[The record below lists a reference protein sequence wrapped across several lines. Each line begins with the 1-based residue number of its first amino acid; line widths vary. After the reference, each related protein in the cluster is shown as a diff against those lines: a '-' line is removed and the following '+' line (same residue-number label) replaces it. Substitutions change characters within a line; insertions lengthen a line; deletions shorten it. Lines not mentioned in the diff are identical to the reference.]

1 MRTSEKKWMNLMKKL
16 SLILFSIL
24 ILLSLPNLSAS
35 AEKIIKGKPVVLDGD
50 TIRIANEKIR
60 FSGIDT
66 PESYPYRGK
75 KQFCYLNEKKIL
87 CGDIAKTKL
96 KEKIK
101 NNSISCEVEK
111 NKDFFKRFL
120 GECFLNGESLSKFMV
135 RNGYAFDYKK
145 YSKSKYAKDE
155 KYAKDN
161 KLGFWTM
168 KFEYP
173 WVWRH
178 KVRSNIIKE

>member
-1 MRTSEKKWMNLMKKL
+1 MKNPKVL
-16 SLILFSIL
+16 LYSLIIFLVLL
-24 ILLSLPNLSAS
+24 ILSVPDFDRKNLAS
-35 AEKIIKGKPVVLDGD
+35 ENLVKGKAEVTDGD
-50 TIRIANEKIR
+50 TIKVKGKKIR
-60 FSGIDT
+60 LSGIDA
-66 PESYPYRGK
+66 PESYYRGK
-75 KQFCYLNEKKIL
+75 KQACYLNETKIL
-87 CGDIAKTKL
+87 CGDIAKIKL

-101 NNSISCEVEK
+101 NNSVSCKIEN
-111 NKDFFKRFL
+111 NKDLYERFL

-135 RNGYAFDYKK
+135 RNGYAFDFKK
-145 YSKSKYAKDE
+145 YSKNKYAKDE

-173 WVWRH
+173 WVWRN

>member
-1 MRTSEKKWMNLMKKL
+1 MKKL

-24 ILLSLPNLSAS
+24 ILLSLQNSSFS
-35 AEKIIKGKPVVLDGD
+35 AENIVEGKVAVLDGD
-50 TIRIANEKIR
+50 TIKISNKKIR
-60 FSGIDT
+60 FSGIDA
-66 PESYPYRGK
+66 PESYYRGK
-75 KQFCYLNEKKIL
+75 KQVCYLNKTKIL

-101 NNSISCEVEK
+101 NNLVSCKIEK
-111 NKDFFKRFL
+111 NKDVYKRFL
-120 GECFLNGESLSKFMV
+120 GECFLNSKSLSKFMV
-135 RNGYAFDYKK
+135 RNGYAFDFKK
-145 YSKSKYAKDE
+145 YSKNKYAKDE

-173 WVWRH
+173 WVWRD
-178 KVRSNIIKE
+178 KVRSNIIK

>member
-1 MRTSEKKWMNLMKKL
+1 MKKL

-24 ILLSLPNLSAS
+24 ILFSLQKLPLSA
-35 AEKIIKGKPVVLDGD
+35 ENIIEGKAVVLDGD
-50 TIRIANEKIR
+50 TIKINDKKIR

-66 PESYPYRGK
+66 PESYYRGK
-75 KQFCYLNEKKIL
+75 KQVCYLNEKKIF
-87 CGDIAKTKL
+87 CGDIAKIKL

-101 NNSISCEVEK
+101 NNPISCKIEK
-111 NKDFFKRFL
+111 NKDFFKRFV
-120 GECFLNGESLSKFMV
+120 GECFLNNKSLSKFMV
-135 RNGYAFDYKK
+135 RNGYAFDFKK
-145 YSKSKYAKDE
+145 YSKNKYAKDE

-173 WVWRH
+173 WVWRD

>member
-1 MRTSEKKWMNLMKKL
+1 MKKL

-35 AEKIIKGKPVVLDGD
+35 AEKIIKGKAVVLDGD
-50 TIRIANEKIR
+50 TIRIGNKKIR
-60 FSGIDT
+60 FSGIDA
-66 PESYPYRGK
+66 PESYYRGK
-75 KQFCYLNEKKIL
+75 KQACYLSEKKIL
-87 CGDIAKTKL
+87 CGDIAKKKL

-101 NNSISCEVEK
+101 NNSIFCEVEK
-111 NKDFFKRFL
+111 NKDFFRRFL
-120 GECFLNGESLSKFMV
+120 GDCFLNDESLSKFMV

-145 YSKSKYAKDE
+145 YSKNKYAKDE
-155 KYAKDN
+155 KYAKNN

-168 KFEYP
+168 KFKYP
-173 WVWRH
+173 WVWRD